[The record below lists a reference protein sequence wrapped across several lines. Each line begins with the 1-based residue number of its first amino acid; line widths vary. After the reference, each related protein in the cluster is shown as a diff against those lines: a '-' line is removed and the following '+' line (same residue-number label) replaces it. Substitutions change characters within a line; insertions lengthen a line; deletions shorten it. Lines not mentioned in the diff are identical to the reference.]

1 MLPEIDLLPKKERQS
16 TVYLYVFLSLIL
28 VCILA
33 IGYVIFAYFQSTQ
46 QLEQATQ
53 METTLTEKEANLQG
67 KKTKLEQPDTDTLTA
82 AIERTEA
89 QAFPT
94 SILMNHLLLLLPEDS
109 YLREYKYKFGAVEV
123 HSHFNTMRDISTY
136 TERLLASP
144 FVTNVK
150 VDKVKAFRLKNEG
163 ETSRATR
170 EDIEL
175 YYEKIP
181 RYDVEITFQMDR
193 PAIRAVQLE
202 EAEDMIEEIEA
213 DITEGASADE

>member
-1 MLPEIDLLPKKERQS
+1 MLPDIDLLPKKERQS

-28 VCILA
+28 VCLLV
-33 IGYVIFAYFQSTQ
+33 IGYITFAYVQSKQ

-53 METTLTEKEANLQG
+53 METTLTEKEASLQG
-67 KKTKLEQPDTDTLTA
+67 EKTKLEQPETDTLTS

-109 YLREYKYKFGAVEV
+109 YLREYKYQFGAVEV
-123 HSHFNTMRDISTY
+123 RSHFNTMRDISTY

-150 VDKVKAFRLKNEG
+150 VDEVEAFRLKDEG

-170 EDIEL
+170 EDIEQ

-193 PAIRAVQLE
+193 PAIQAVKLE
-202 EAEDMIEEIEA
+202 EAEDMIEEIEE
-213 DITEGASADE
+213 DITEGESADE